1 MSNFDFTKTES
12 WALLENFR
20 RVLEDCIFIH
30 NSALPERFH
39 DKVRSGRTIKRL
51 NEICDQRDGVTEH
64 KKVKAIK
71 AANIE
76 RYSIQSADGGEI
88 AYDGYR
94 DENKQYKNEMTLI
107 SAMISGGLI
116 DADELEEE

>member
-1 MSNFDFTKTES
+1 MSDFDFTKTES

-20 RVLEDCIFIH
+20 RVLEDCLVID
-30 NSALPERFH
+30 NSALPEKFR
-39 DKVRSGRTIKRL
+39 DKLRKGRTIKRL
-51 NEICDQRDGVTEH
+51 NELCDARDGLTEH
-64 KKVKAIK
+64 KRLKAIK

-76 RYSIQSADGGEI
+76 RYAKQAEDGGAI
-88 AYDGYR
+88 AYDGHR

-116 DADELEEE
+116 EADELEEE